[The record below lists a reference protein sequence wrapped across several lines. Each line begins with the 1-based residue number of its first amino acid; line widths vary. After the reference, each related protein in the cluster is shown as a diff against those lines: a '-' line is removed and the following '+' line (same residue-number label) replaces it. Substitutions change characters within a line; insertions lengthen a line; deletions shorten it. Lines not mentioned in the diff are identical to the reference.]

1 VIDPSAFI
9 ATGAVVLGDV
19 TLGKEA
25 SVLYNAVIGGDMA
38 PITAG
43 DQTNL
48 QDMPGVRVA

>member
-19 TLGKEA
+19 TLGKAA
-25 SVLYNAVIGGDMA
+25 SVWYNAVIRGDMA
-38 PITAG
+38 PITVG

-48 QDMPGVRVA
+48 QDMSVVRVA